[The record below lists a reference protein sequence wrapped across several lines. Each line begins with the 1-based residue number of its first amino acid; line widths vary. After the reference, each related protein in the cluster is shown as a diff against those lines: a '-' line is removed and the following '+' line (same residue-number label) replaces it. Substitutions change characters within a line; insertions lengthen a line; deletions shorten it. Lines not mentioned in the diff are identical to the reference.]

1 MPGACAA
8 PGAPSGPALS
18 RAQPYVASR
27 RSATGLGIPPTGHR
41 WTEAV
46 ARGAAILRAED
57 LQKHYGTPQPSA
69 CRSSTVG
76 GMPRR
81 ARARDGAGIVVM
93 PHRSRTYLICLLGA
107 LAMGV
112 VVPQASAAASS
123 CNETAIY
130 NQAYTGKITGH
141 FSIACLQKARRDESA
156 EMATYSNV
164 DSVIAAAINKAQFVK
179 TYRKANSDQVT
190 PTQSADNGAAGVTST
205 GGTVAAS
212 GGHSS
217 APPAQST
224 AAASRSSIR
233 RRTRVRSPGPWP
245 RRARPRPTTS
255 PRRSSSS
262 EP

>member
-1 MPGACAA
+1 
-8 PGAPSGPALS
+8 
-18 RAQPYVASR
+18 
-27 RSATGLGIPPTGHR
+27 
-41 WTEAV
+41 
-46 ARGAAILRAED
+46 
-57 LQKHYGTPQPSA
+57 
-69 CRSSTVG
+69 
-76 GMPRR
+76 
-81 ARARDGAGIVVM
+81 M

-190 PTQSADNGAAGVTST
+190 PTQSVDNGSTGVTST

-217 APPAQST
+217 SPPAQST
-224 AAASRSSIR
+224 AGVPIVDPPTHPGPLTRALASTGPAKADDIPTPIIVLGALTTLFVLGGIGSYLLR
-233 RRTRVRSPGPWP
+233 RRLDRGST
-245 RRARPRPTTS
+245 A
-255 PRRSSSS
+255 
-262 EP
+262 